1 MGAACSCF
9 TVHDT
14 PANEDGHHH
23 RDGNCRC
30 FICSFQNIIDK
41 CRAVFRSQ
49 SGVTVPMSN
58 QGVVSSDLLP
68 VLSTSNFTNESSDR
82 SLPSNA
88 NSGFSIVPQ
97 EDEIRIQ
104 RVSSHSR
111 AEPASFRNAG
121 AEVTPKERIAKLVD
135 SCEKESEKCCP
146 ESSMSFLSSK
156 VERPSCYCGYSSSED
171 EDVCPTCLE
180 EYTPENPK
188 IVTKCS
194 HHYHLSCIYE
204 WLERSE
210 TCPVCGRIMLFDD
223 TN

>member
-1 MGAACSCF
+1 MGAVCSCL

-14 PANEDGHHH
+14 PANEDENYGSC
-23 RDGNCRC
+23 GCLS
-30 FICSFQNIIDK
+30 CSVQTIINK
-41 CRAVFRSQ
+41 CKAVFSTQ
-49 SGVTVPMSN
+49 SRVAAPMSN
-58 QGVVSSDLLP
+58 QGAISSDFLS
-68 VLSTSNFTNESSDR
+68 VLNTSIFTNESSDR

-88 NSGFSIVPQ
+88 NSRYSVVPL

-104 RVSSHSR
+104 KVSSHSR
-111 AEPASFRNAG
+111 AEPASFRNSG
-121 AEVTPKERIAKLVD
+121 SEVMPKERIKHSAD
-135 SCEKESEKCCP
+135 SCEKESQKCCP

-156 VERPSCYCGYSSSED
+156 GERPSCYYGYSSSED

-204 WLERSE
+204 WMERSE
-210 TCPVCGRIMLFDD
+210 TCPVCGRLMLFD